1 MDELKGY
8 SEEGEKRALREE
20 IERFI
25 TLILF
30 VIAMAI
36 SLVSSNKK

>member
-8 SEEGEKRALREE
+8 SEEGENRSLREE
-20 IERFI
+20 IERLI